1 MWEKEREELLQDY
14 RYRRNILQEITLS
27 DIEKWNNMEAD
38 VDWDKITNKP
48 STFPPSTHTH
58 NFEDLLE
65 KPTTLE
71 GYGITD
77 VYTKDEIQ
85 DNTLNKF
92 KAINGKVLVGTGFSL
107 GLKDG
112 DNLISY
118 NYGIS
123 GAPTLKLGVNAY
135 ISSYMSNMD
144 IVAPTQLMLKTDNL
158 K

>member
-14 RYRRNILQEITLS
+14 RYRRNILQEITLD
-27 DIEKWNNMEAD
+27 DIDRWNNMEAD

-48 STFPPSTHTH
+48 
-58 NFEDLLE
+58 
-65 KPTTLE
+65 TTLE

-77 VYTKDEIQ
+77 CYTKDEIQ

-92 KAINGKVLVGTGFSL
+92 KAINGKVLVDTGFNL

-118 NYGIS
+118 NYGTS

-144 IVAPTQLMLKTDNL
+144 IVAPTRLMVESGNVSVKSKL
-158 K
+158 